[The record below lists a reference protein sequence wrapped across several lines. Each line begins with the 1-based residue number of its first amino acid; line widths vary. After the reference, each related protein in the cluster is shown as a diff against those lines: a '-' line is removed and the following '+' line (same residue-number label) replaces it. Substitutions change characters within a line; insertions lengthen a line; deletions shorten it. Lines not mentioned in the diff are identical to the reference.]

1 MVTFS
6 KEILNKKLHSLC
18 SESYVNLQ
26 LLPTINIFNKQ
37 TKKKQKKTVWPLFM
51 DGFQLPQG

>member
-1 MVTFS
+1 MWPNLQETADMVTFS
-6 KEILNKKLHSLC
+6 EEILNKKLHSLC

-37 TKKKQKKTVWPLFM
+37 TKKQ
-51 DGFQLPQG
+51 